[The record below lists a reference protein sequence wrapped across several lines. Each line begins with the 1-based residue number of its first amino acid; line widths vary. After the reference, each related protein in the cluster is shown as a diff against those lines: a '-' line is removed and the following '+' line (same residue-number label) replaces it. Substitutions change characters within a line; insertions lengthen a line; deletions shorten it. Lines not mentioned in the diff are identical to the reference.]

1 MPFRSIV
8 DLSFDPACLVD
19 EGGRLIHVNE
29 AFRDI
34 LGLHA
39 FMPESGEAAFPS
51 LIGQAAYQDIA
62 RNAMPG
68 EPLFKRLTI
77 RAKDCCQTPVEANCL
92 RLPEGGGILVVM
104 RLAAGTGPVSNAEH
118 QALHDAL
125 TGLPN
130 RLLLI
135 DRLRQ
140 SLSRA
145 KRHKDYMAVMFID
158 LDGFKP
164 INDTF
169 GHECGDEVL
178 KATAARLLEAVR
190 GEDTAARIGGDEFV
204 MVLTELKNGLHAGLT
219 ANRVIKSITQPIEWR
234 GREVR
239 VSASLGVSI
248 GPTDGQDPETLLKR
262 ADEAMYVAKKSGKNG
277 YSFYNES
284 SYFE

>member
-1 MPFRSIV
+1 MPLRSIV
-8 DLSFDPACLVD
+8 DLCFDPACLLD
-19 EGGRLIHVNE
+19 ESGRLLHVNE
-29 AFRDI
+29 ALRDI
-34 LGLHA
+34 LGLGR
-39 FMPESGEAAFPS
+39 SGKAAPASFAG
-51 LIGQAAYQDIA
+51 LAGQPAYQDIA
-62 RNAMPG
+62 RNAQTG
-68 EPLFKRLTI
+68 APLFKRLTL
-77 RAKDCCQTPVEANCL
+77 RCKDNRQIPVEANCL
-92 RLPEGGGILVVM
+92 RLPEGGMLVIL
-104 RLAAGTGPVSNAEH
+104 RAAGVSPVTDAEH
-118 QALHDAL
+118 QALHDSL

-145 KRHKDYMAVMFID
+145 VRHKDFIAVMFID

-164 INDTF
+164 INDTY

-178 KATAARLLEAVR
+178 RVTAARLLEAVR
-190 GEDTAARIGGDEFV
+190 GADTAARIGGDEFV
-204 MVLTELKNGLHAGLT
+204 IVLTELINGLHAGLT
-219 ANRVIKSITQPIEWR
+219 ANRVIKGITKPIIWE
-234 GREVR
+234 GHTVT

-248 GPTDGQDPETLLKR
+248 GPTDGPDPETLVKR

>member
-1 MPFRSIV
+1 MPFRSVV

-19 EGGRLIHVNE
+19 ESGRFLHANE
-29 AFRDI
+29 AFKDV
-34 LGLHA
+34 LGVSPLEMA
-39 FMPESGEAAFPS
+39 SEAAS
-51 LIGQAAYQDIA
+51 LSGLIGQAAYQDIA
-62 RNAMPG
+62 RNAKPG
-68 EPLFKRLTI
+68 EPLFKRLSI
-77 RAKDCCQTPVEANCL
+77 RVKDCCQTPVEANCL
-92 RLPEGGGILVVM
+92 RLPEGGGIVVVM
-104 RLAAGTGPVSNAEH
+104 RLASGTGPVSDAEH

-140 SLSRA
+140 SLARA

-164 INDTF
+164 INDTY

-178 KATAARLLEAVR
+178 KVTAARLLEAVR

-219 ANRVIKSITQPIEWR
+219 ANRVIKSITQPIAWS
-234 GREVR
+234 GHMVK
-239 VSASLGVSI
+239 VSASLGVAI
-248 GPTDGQDPETLLKR
+248 GPTDGADADALLKR